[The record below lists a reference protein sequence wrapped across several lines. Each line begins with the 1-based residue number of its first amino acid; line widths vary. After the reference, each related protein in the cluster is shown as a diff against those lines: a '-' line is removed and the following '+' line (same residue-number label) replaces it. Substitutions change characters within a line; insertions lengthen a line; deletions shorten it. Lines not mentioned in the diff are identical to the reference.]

1 MTVHDMRMRAH
12 TDMSHVH
19 VHVHAHVHVHVH
31 VHVRMQRKEEKVIR
45 CKVMLAATAVYTMSH
60 TELSQINSAR
70 ARARGGPGGD
80 QPGTLHMHMSHTNL
94 EMPPVPG
101 GETTVARAKGGE
113 CSVISLSS
121 PSRALPFAEIG
132 CSL

>member
-1 MTVHDMRMRAH
+1 MHMFMIMCMCAH
-12 TDMSHVH
+12 
-19 VHVHAHVHVHVH
+19 AENK
-31 VHVRMQRKEEKVIR
+31 RKSNTR
-45 CKVMLAATAVYTMSH
+45 CNCKIMLATAVYTMSH

-94 EMPPVPG
+94 EMPAVPG

>member
-1 MTVHDMRMRAH
+1 MHMFMIMCMCAH
-12 TDMSHVH
+12 
-19 VHVHAHVHVHVH
+19 AENK
-31 VHVRMQRKEEKVIR
+31 RKSNTR
-45 CKVMLAATAVYTMSH
+45 CNCKIMLATAVYTMSH
-60 TELSQINSAR
+60 TELSQINS